1 MLVTRTDIYPN
12 PVSETLNIDLT
23 TETKGNLKMT
33 IYSYE
38 GTIVSET
45 KTINL
50 EEGTNSLNEN
60 VSNLNKGIYFV
71 RFTNSVNEEVIV
83 KKIIKN

>member
-1 MLVTRTDIYPN
+1 M
-12 PVSETLNIDLT
+12 
-23 TETKGNLKMT
+23 
-33 IYSYE
+33 
-38 GTIVSET
+38 ET

-60 VSNLNKGIYFV
+60 VSSLDKGIYFV

-83 KKIIKN
+83 KKVIKN